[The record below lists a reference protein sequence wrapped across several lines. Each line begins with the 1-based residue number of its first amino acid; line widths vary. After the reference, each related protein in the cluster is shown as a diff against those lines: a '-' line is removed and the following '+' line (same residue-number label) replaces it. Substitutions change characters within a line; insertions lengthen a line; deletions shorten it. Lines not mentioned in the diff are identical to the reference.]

1 MLTYKCFTQ
10 QRVNEFDYSIFPI
23 QKDDVELI
31 RVWRNNQMNVLRQ
44 KKRIGKKDQEKYFIK
59 NIWCNL
65 DSDYPPQILMG
76 LYFKDNLIGYG
87 GLVHISWEDKR
98 AEVSFLL
105 NPERMENF
113 ELYKKDFTHYLS
125 LIKNLSLKQLK
136 LNKLFSE
143 TYAFRE
149 RHISILEEAGFKK
162 EGIMKEH
169 IILNGRPIDSII
181 HGIIL

>member
-1 MLTYKCFTQ
+1 
-10 QRVNEFDYSIFPI
+10 
-23 QKDDVELI
+23 
-31 RVWRNNQMNVLRQ
+31 
-44 KKRIGKKDQEKYFIK
+44 
-59 NIWCNL
+59 
-65 DSDYPPQILMG
+65 MG